1 MFTGLIERIGRLE
14 ARGGGKLSVALE
26 RPLDNPIL
34 GESVA
39 VNGVCLT
46 LERFDEKTLEF
57 HTLDETLSRTNL
69 AALPIGSRVNLERAM
84 RADGR
89 FGGHFVTGHVDAAV
103 PVVEWT
109 QVGADRELRAAL
121 PAEGRGLVFEKG
133 SVAIDGVSLT
143 VVSVDET
150 SFAVRLIP
158 ETLSATALEDRAEG
172 AEVNLEFDMLAKC
185 VKTQLDARLESAGK
199 ESNLTLDRLRG
210 AGWEDV

>member
-1 MFTGLIERIGRLE
+1 MFTGLIERVGRLK
-14 ARGGGKLSVALE
+14 ARGGGKLSVGIDAPFDD
-26 RPLDNPIL
+26 PLSI

-46 LERFDEKTLEF
+46 LERFDDRILEF

-69 AALPIGSRVNLERAM
+69 AELPLGTGVNLERAM

-89 FGGHFVTGHVDAAV
+89 FGGHFVTGHVDEPAEV
-103 PVVEWT
+103 LEWRLE
-109 QVGADRELRAAL
+109 GNDRELRVAL
-121 PAEGRGLVFEKG
+121 PDSGRHLLFEKG

-143 VVSVDET
+143 VASVDSA

-158 ETLSATALEDRAEG
+158 ETLSATALEERAEG
-172 AEVNLEFDMLAKC
+172 ERVNLEFDMIAKC
-185 VKTQLDARLESAGK
+185 VNTRLDAGMEAAKGGG
-199 ESNLTLDRLRG
+199 LTFDRLRG